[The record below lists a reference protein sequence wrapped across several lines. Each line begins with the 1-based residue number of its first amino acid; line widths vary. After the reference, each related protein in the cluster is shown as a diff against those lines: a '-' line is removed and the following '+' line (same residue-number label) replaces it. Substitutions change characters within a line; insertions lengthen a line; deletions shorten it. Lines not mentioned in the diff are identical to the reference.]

1 MTSTESKNVYLE
13 YKDIYQLLQ
22 RYTENSCS
30 PFSIKQIQERLSE
43 LKADEFKDLLSYHF
57 DNPEVIKAA
66 ICISNSILLDNN
78 LGMENSYRRI
88 KNYITNIQKIGRGSF
103 GTVYKGSI
111 KRPDALS
118 SIGED
123 IFAIK
128 SSHWGMVTEAAIA
141 ILSLNQLRTWIPNF
155 MIIYGIFS
163 CSPPREIDSEN
174 VSICDESGK
183 SSYALCELIPASGGG
198 GLKGILNISE
208 EGIRDKQIIA
218 QELNRV
224 KKDLLSFILQ
234 IVHTLEFAYDY
245 CGFSHN
251 DFQAGNVMARN
262 VLQQTVNSDK
272 KTASASENKAGF
284 WIHYPAPLN
293 KAERKDRWIYSP
305 SGKIATIIDYGRSH
319 VMFEQNNKINHIGH
333 IPWSQLCDCYVFM
346 FTLVRIIRNLLFAE
360 DADEVIKYIRPI
372 ILFFTLEKRKLD
384 NLQMVRNINNGDYD
398 VYDDT
403 KEELERKQNDINREM
418 KKAMDK
424 NMKEDIDEKIMKEMT
439 ERRLSYED
447 VHEVSA
453 ITGEKFFYDSNLE
466 IRGLPPEQ
474 YMKYEDDR
482 TISDFLNY
490 IIKNMPDAKQL
501 MTENQPDEKE
511 IVKFSDTAVE
521 ILQKLGLNTSK
532 TPQPKSFQE
541 FYDLYPELKVPTSF
555 LDTRDG
561 AEFIKNIEVILED
574 EGKDFSR
581 LINEIKVPPEYLSFD
596 TAWSDEKKEEAY
608 HYGEWPNDIK
618 IYNMKKYLMTWI
630 QIKTKLRIAEF
641 AKSVLRT
648 VSTDIEKLTVD
659 VETQLKSLKGGL
671 STMKT
676 KILSENTLGSTSR
689 YVGRYEELK
698 VLVNQL

>member
-1 MTSTESKNVYLE
+1 M
-13 YKDIYQLLQ
+13 
-22 RYTENSCS
+22 
-30 PFSIKQIQERLSE
+30 
-43 LKADEFKDLLSYHF
+43 
-57 DNPEVIKAA
+57 IKAA

-88 KNYITNIQKIGRGSF
+88 KNYITDIQKIGHGSF
-103 GTVYKGSI
+103 GTVYKGSL

-118 SIGED
+118 SIGKD

-128 SSHWGMVTEAAIA
+128 SSRWGMVIEAAIA

-155 MIIYGIFS
+155 MIIYGVFS
-163 CSPPREIDSEN
+163 CSPPREINSEN
-174 VSICDESGK
+174 VSICDESGQ
-183 SSYALCELIPASGGG
+183 SSYALCEIIPSTEG
-198 GLKGILNISE
+198 GLKGILNISK
-208 EGIRDKQIIA
+208 EGIRNNQVLE
-218 QELNRV
+218 QELSRI
-224 KKDLLSFILQ
+224 KRDLLSFILQ

-251 DFQAGNVMARN
+251 DFQAGNVMARD
-262 VLQQTVNSDK
+262 VLRLMNTDQ
-272 KTASASENKAGF
+272 KTASTTENKDGF
-284 WIHYPAPLN
+284 WIHYPAPFN
-293 KAERKDRWIYSP
+293 KPEHKERWIYSI
-305 SGKIATIIDYGRSH
+305 SGKIATIIDYGKSH
-319 VMFEQNNKINHIGH
+319 VMFEQNNKINHIGRV
-333 IPWSQLCDCYVFM
+333 PWSQLCDCYVFM
-346 FTLVRIIRNLLFAE
+346 FTLVRIIRNLLFSE
-360 DADEVIKYIRPI
+360 DAAEVIKYIRPI
-372 ILFFTLEKRKLD
+372 ILFFTLEKTKYD
-384 NLQMVRNINNGDYD
+384 NLQMVRNINDGSYD
-398 VYDDT
+398 VYGNT

-439 ERRLSYED
+439 ERDLSYKD

-466 IRGLPPEQ
+466 INALPPER
-474 YMKYEDDR
+474 YMEYEDDR

-501 MTENQPDEKE
+501 MTETQPDEKE

-521 ILQKLGLNTSK
+521 ILQKLGLNPSK

-561 AEFIKNIEVILED
+561 AEFIKNIGVILED
-574 EGKDFSR
+574 ESKDFLR
-581 LINEIKVPPEYLSFD
+581 LINDVKIPPEYLSFD
-596 TAWSDEKKEEAY
+596 TAWSDEKKEEGY

-618 IYNMKKYLMTWI
+618 IYNMKKYLMTWM
-630 QIKTKLRIAEF
+630 QIKTKLKIAEF
-641 AKSVLRT
+641 VKSVLRS
-648 VSTDIEKLTVD
+648 VSTNIEKLITS
-659 VETQLKSLKGGL
+659 VEAQLKSLEADL
-671 STMKT
+671 SMMKT

-698 VLVNQL
+698 VLANQL